1 MKNKKNIYIL
11 LPIVLFVWG
20 GVLYQVFSFTN
31 TDKISPVEK
40 NEFIIKPLKIKQ
52 RQTFS
57 INVNYRDPF
66 LGKMYAPK
74 KASNLSS
81 TQSIKTIKQPKP
93 QETLI
98 WPTVV
103 YKGMVSDNKEK
114 KKIFILIIDG
124 KNCYMKVG
132 DTQNEIFLK
141 EGDKESVYI
150 KYKGNLNLI
159 MLGD

>member
-1 MKNKKNIYIL
+1 M
-11 LPIVLFVWG
+11 PIVLFVWG

-31 TDKISPVEK
+31 TDKIIPNEK
-40 NEFIIKPLKIKQ
+40 NEFTIKPLKIKE

-66 LGKMYAPK
+66 LGKMYTPK
-74 KASNLSS
+74 KASTVQAKS
-81 TQSIKTIKQPKP
+81 TKGNKQPKP
-93 QETLI
+93 QDILV
-98 WPTVV
+98 WPTVA
-103 YKGMVSDNKEK
+103 YKGMISDNKEK
-114 KKIFILIIDG
+114 KKVFILIIDG
-124 KNCYMKVG
+124 KNHYMKIG

-150 KYKGNLNLI
+150 IYKGNLNLI